1 MFAVLLIRLY
11 RKVARRQIGVG
22 RPHPLRARLIDVGRG
37 LRGHVAEVVGA
48 RERPDRPDG
57 GRGVVWPRGR
67 GRMASA
73 GADDGEMDMNGQNKT
88 SRGGCGGKGHLPWG
102 WARERAWAL
111 GQELTPD
118 PRELPLDQVTG
129 GVLGADV
136 RALAGLPAFD
146 AAAMDGF
153 AVSGQGPWR
162 LVGRRMAGAAEEVC
176 AGLGS
181 GEAVEIAT

>member
-1 MFAVLLIRLY
+1 
-11 RKVARRQIGVG
+11 
-22 RPHPLRARLIDVGRG
+22 
-37 LRGHVAEVVGA
+37 
-48 RERPDRPDG
+48 
-57 GRGVVWPRGR
+57 
-67 GRMASA
+67 
-73 GADDGEMDMNGQNKT
+73 
-88 SRGGCGGKGHLPWG
+88 GCGGKGHLPWG

-162 LVGRRMAGAAEEVC
+162 LGGRRMAGAAE
-176 AGLGS
+176 AGPGFGGGWGSGGRPGGLGRGS
-181 GEAVEIAT
+181 GVWRGGGGRLRRFRGGPLGGGGAADGRGRGGSGWRVGFRGGRGDRHGGAGAEEHRVRPSLRAGPYHRRCGGR

>member
-1 MFAVLLIRLY
+1 
-11 RKVARRQIGVG
+11 
-22 RPHPLRARLIDVGRG
+22 
-37 LRGHVAEVVGA
+37 
-48 RERPDRPDG
+48 
-57 GRGVVWPRGR
+57 
-67 GRMASA
+67 SA

-136 RALAGLPAFD
+136 RGLGGLAG
-146 AAAMDGF
+146 
-153 AVSGQGPWR
+153 VH
-162 LVGRRMAGAAEEVC
+162 GAAWGGVGGGRGG
-176 AGLGS
+176 AGTCGAGWVRGGAGGPARGRGCRRSPGPACRPS
-181 GEAVEIAT
+181 GPGPPAVWG

>member
-1 MFAVLLIRLY
+1 YGPSCPSLFAVLLKRLY
-11 RKVARRQIGVG
+11 LKVARRQIGEG

-37 LRGHVAEVVGA
+37 LHGHVVEVFGA
-48 RERPDRPDG
+48 RERPDRPYG

-102 WARERAWAL
+102 GARERAWAV

-118 PRELPLDQVTG
+118 PRERRLDPQT
-129 GVLGADV
+129 
-136 RALAGLPAFD
+136 
-146 AAAMDGF
+146 
-153 AVSGQGPWR
+153 
-162 LVGRRMAGAAEEVC
+162 
-176 AGLGS
+176 
-181 GEAVEIAT
+181 